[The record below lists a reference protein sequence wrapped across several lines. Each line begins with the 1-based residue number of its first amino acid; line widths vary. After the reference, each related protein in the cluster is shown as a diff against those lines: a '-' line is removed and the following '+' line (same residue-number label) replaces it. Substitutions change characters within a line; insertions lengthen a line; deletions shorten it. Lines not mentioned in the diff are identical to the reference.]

1 MIFLI
6 FAADTQ
12 KCNKGSIKRPLL
24 FLDFSFYSEAN
35 LEHQMIVAFG
45 GQVCI
50 GQKKSAGV
58 RRKMHSN
65 CCKVIFVSL
74 LRPNEK
80 MTMD

>member
-12 KCNKGSIKRPLL
+12 KCNKGL
-24 FLDFSFYSEAN
+24 FLDFSFYSETN
-35 LEHQMIVAFG
+35 LEHQMIIAFG

-50 GQKKSAGV
+50 PEKSAAV
-58 RRKMHSN
+58 RRKIPSHG
-65 CCKVIFVSL
+65 CRVIFDSL

-80 MTMD
+80 MAMD